1 MAQRIKLDME
11 RIDTHY
17 RVDEDGAVWS
27 YRMGRYVK
35 PTCGGGYYDYY
46 YVSLQDSGT
55 GMVSV
60 HKLVARK
67 YIGVCPE
74 GKEVSHKDGN
84 KMNNHWT
91 NLEYLTH
98 AENIAKSF
106 REHGR
111 INHWTGKKREPFS
124 EDTKKK
130 MALAKNKPVVANT
143 GEIWGSIDDCATALD
158 TYRKAI
164 YNAIRHKRKLKKNG
178 LRLQFVTP

>member
-1 MAQRIKLDME
+1 MAKAVEFHFDIIEKFYRIE
-11 RIDTHY
+11 
-17 RVDEDGAVWS
+17 EDGKIWS
-27 YRMGRYVK
+27 YFKERYKGTFLNGCNYV
-35 PTCGGGYYDYY
+35 
-46 YVSLQDSGT
+46 YVSLSRGLY
-55 GMVSV
+55 GVIGV
-60 HKLVARK
+60 HRLVARK